1 MSGDRRPSKLPSM
14 TSTMIHEWRS
24 YRLKP
29 GAAGQY
35 LSLFAE
41 RGLPLV
47 TKHLPLMGY
56 WLAETGP
63 LNVIHHL
70 WSYAD
75 WSERETRRAALA
87 QESEWING
95 FIPDA
100 FTLVEEQQNQLLRLS
115 ATSAGFETA
124 LALRC
129 TVGVAIPP
137 GAPLFANQWAG
148 LVTGAAPDGA
158 IAAWQTLSGGASQ
171 SIALLARSTEPLP
184 TSADAEASH
193 TVLRPLLFSP
203 L

>member
-1 MSGDRRPSKLPSM
+1 
-14 TSTMIHEWRS
+14 MIHEWRT

-35 LSLFAE
+35 LGLFAE

-70 WSYAD
+70 WSYTD
-75 WSERETRRAALA
+75 WSEREARRAALSR
-87 QESEWING
+87 ESEWIDG

-100 FTLVEEQQNQLLRLS
+100 FTLVEEQQNRLLRLS
-115 ATSAGFETA
+115 ATSADFETA
-124 LALRC
+124 LAGRC
-129 TVGVAIPP
+129 TVGAMIPR

-158 IAAWQTLSGGASQ
+158 IATWQTLSGGAPQ

-184 TSADAEASH
+184 MAVDAEASH